1 MRAIPGYGG
10 CPRCST
16 NICSGPWPPSWRRL
30 AGGALCGRLGS
41 VKRTL
46 IGVVA
51 LAVAI
56 FVAVLVLSRLNGFAD
71 LAAMLSIAAF
81 MFGLVIA
88 AAASLLTRRI
98 LLRRAER

>member
-1 MRAIPGYGG
+1 MQYEYLFWSMAAVVAAA
-10 CPRCST
+10 
-16 NICSGPWPPSWRRL
+16 L

-41 VKRTL
+41 VKQTL

>member
-1 MRAIPGYGG
+1 MQYEYLFWSMAAVVAA
-10 CPRCST
+10 
-16 NICSGPWPPSWRRL
+16 L

-46 IGVVA
+46 IGVAA